1 MEMTQIH
8 FNSFIGFDVSKHK
21 LDFAK
26 GSQSKPETIDNNST
40 TIKKLIASLT
50 DSQRRTTL
58 VVVEAT
64 GGYERLL
71 VESLHDASIAVAVVN
86 PRRVREFAKGIG
98 IDAKTDPIDAKVI
111 ARYGE
116 VVALKP
122 AQPKTKAQKEL
133 AALVARRRQLLKM
146 INMEKNRLGLAIPVA
161 AKFIKEMLKSLKNQ
175 LKTLDQQ
182 IAKAVENEKTASR
195 KVEIMRSVK
204 GMGPVAISTFVA
216 ELPELGELTRGQIA
230 KLVGVAPINDDS
242 GKQQGKR
249 KTFPGRSSVRRVLY
263 MAALVATRHNQ
274 RIKPFY
280 QRLLASGKPK
290 KLALVAAM
298 RKLLTIINSLIKRD
312 QLWVDSQVT

>member
-1 MEMTQIH
+1 MEMIQCD
-8 FNSFIGFDVSKHK
+8 FNLIIGVDVSKDK
-21 LDFAK
+21 LDFSK
-26 GSQSKPETIDNNST
+26 GSQGNPKTLANSSVA
-40 TIKKLIASLT
+40 IKKLIVEISR
-50 DSQRRTTL
+50 QRAETL

-71 VESLHDASIAVAVVN
+71 VESLQDASIAVAVVN
-86 PRRVREFAKGIG
+86 PRRVRDFAKGIG
-98 IDAKTDPIDAKVI
+98 IDAKTDPIDAKVV

-122 AQPKTKAQKEL
+122 AIPKTAAQKKL
-133 AALVARRRQLLKM
+133 AALVTRRRQLLKM
-146 INMEKNRLGLAIPVA
+146 INMENNRLGQSIPVA
-161 AKFIKEMLKSLKNQ
+161 TKFIKEIIIALKKQ

-182 IAKAVENEKTASR
+182 IAKAVEDEKASSR
-195 KVEIMRSVK
+195 KVEIMSSVI

-230 KLVGVAPINDDS
+230 KLVGVAPINNDS
-242 GKQQGKR
+242 GLHQGKR
-249 KTFPGRSSVRRVLY
+249 KTLPGRSSVRRVLY

-274 RIKPFY
+274 RIKPFF
-280 QRLLASGKPK
+280 QRLLAKGKPK

-312 QLWVDSQVT
+312 ELWSDPQVT

>member
-1 MEMTQIH
+1 MEMTQYD
-8 FNSFIGFDVSKHK
+8 FTSFIGFDVSKAK
-21 LDFAK
+21 LDFAQE
-26 GSQSKPETIDNNST
+26 SQAKPETIDNNST
-40 TIKKLIASLT
+40 SIKKLIASLT
-50 DSQRRTTL
+50 DAQRKTTL

-71 VESLHDASIAVAVVN
+71 VESLQDAAVAVAVVN

-98 IDAKTDPIDAKVI
+98 IDAKTDSIDSKVI

-122 AQPKTKAQKEL
+122 VQPKTKAQKEL
-133 AALVARRRQLLKM
+133 AALVTRRRQLLKM
-146 INMEKNRLGLAIPVA
+146 INMEKNRLGQAIPVA
-161 AKFIKEMLKSLKNQ
+161 AKLIKEMLKSLKKQ

-195 KVEIMRSVK
+195 KVQIMHSVK
-204 GMGPVAISTFVA
+204 GIGPVAISTFIA
-216 ELPELGELTRGQIA
+216 ELPELGLLTRGQIA

-242 GKQQGKR
+242 GKHQGNR
-249 KTFPGRSSVRRVLY
+249 KTFAGRSSVRRVLY
-263 MAALVATRHNQ
+263 MAALVATRHNE
-274 RIKPFY
+274 RIKIFY
-280 QRLLASGKPK
+280 QRLLAKGKPK

-312 QLWVDSQVT
+312 ELWTDPQVT